1 MSPGTARHPAPA
13 RQDDAV
19 RARRRPPRQ
28 MELFGGACGTAIGAP
43 TWLDLPGE
51 TRRTLTELMARL
63 LLDHADRNQ
72 TRPATEAGHDR

>member
-1 MSPGTARHPAPA
+1 MSTRTAGHPVPA
-13 RQDDAV
+13 RQNDAV
-19 RARRRPPRQ
+19 RARGCLPRQ
-28 MELFGGACGTAIGAP
+28 MELFGGACGTATGTP

-72 TRPATEAGHDR
+72 ARPATEAGHDR